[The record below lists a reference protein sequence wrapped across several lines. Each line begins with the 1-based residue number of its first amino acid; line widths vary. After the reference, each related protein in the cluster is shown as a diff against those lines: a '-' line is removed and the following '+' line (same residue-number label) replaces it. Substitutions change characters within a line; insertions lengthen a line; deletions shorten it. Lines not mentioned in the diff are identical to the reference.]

1 MQNNKSNTA
10 ENKESSTVKTK
21 LWMKTEGCKWFVGG
35 YLYIV
40 VVGLIIAL
48 FLLWPEHKTTH
59 AAGEATTESAM
70 TIDTLS
76 ASEFAS
82 SLSDTNNPLEGYT
95 FRQKAQSD
103 SVLVMKP
110 LTEYVSGISLLILV
124 LIVGALGACL
134 HALTSLSEY
143 VGTKKFKESWA
154 LWYILRPFVG
164 ATLSLLFYLVIRGG
178 FFPQAG
184 ATEYKFY
191 RIIAISGLIGLFS
204 KQALYKLSDLFD
216 VLFKSEKEDKLGNK
230 LAQNPKPNI
239 EKIDPEVVKAGDQN
253 VELTVTGNDII
264 EESVVRIK
272 NQDLKPTSISPTEL
286 KAKLLDKDL
295 ENEGSL
301 EVVVVN
307 PPPGGGISNTKT
319 LKINKK

>member
-1 MQNNKSNTA
+1 MLNTKSNIK
-10 ENKESSTVKTK
+10 ENKKRCTEKTL

-48 FLLWPEHKTTH
+48 FLLWPEQKSTH
-59 AAGEATTESAM
+59 AAGEATTESAV

-76 ASEFAS
+76 ASELAS
-82 SLSDTNNPLEGYT
+82 SLSDTNNPMQGYI

-110 LTEYVSGISLLILV
+110 FTEYVSEISLLLLV

-164 ATLSLLFYLVIRGG
+164 ATLSILFYFVVRGG
-178 FFPQAG
+178 LFDQSR
-184 ATEYKFY
+184 ATGGKFY
-191 RIIAISGLIGLFS
+191 GLIALAGLVGLFS

-230 LAQNPKPNI
+230 LAQNPKPDI
-239 EKIDPEVVKAGDQN
+239 EKIDPEAVKAGDQN
-253 VELTVTGNDII
+253 VELTVTGNDFV
-264 EESVVRIK
+264 EESVVRIN
-272 NQDLKPTSISPTEL
+272 NQDLKPTSLSPTEL
-286 KAKLLDKDL
+286 KVKLLDKDL
-295 ENEGSL
+295 ENEGTL
-301 EVVVVN
+301 DVVVVN
-307 PPPGGGISNTKT
+307 PPPGGGASKAKT